1 MLEELKNLEAN
12 ILLSFHLKMNIEK
25 YLKLIPNNFH
35 IIQEDISCYANFADI
50 FVSFYSST
58 AFISVFLTKKI
69 VTIDLVNF
77 QNDSYNENLK
87 NNHLLTNLSDLRKLL
102 ENILIE
108 DECEIVK
115 SNLYS
120 SLSQTFQKILRE
132 HSVDEA
138 KK

>member
-12 ILLSFHLKMNIEK
+12 ILLSFHPKMNIEK

-58 AFISVFLTKKI
+58 AFYFSFFNKKI

-132 HSVDEA
+132 HSLDEG
-138 KK
+138 K